1 MHIQDEDR
9 KMTKKRVAL
18 IFGGN
23 SSEHDVSKRSAQ
35 NFYNAIEAT
44 GKYEIIVFA
53 IAQNGFFLDT
63 ESSKRILALEDEQ
76 PIVDAFM
83 KTVDAS
89 DPLARI
95 HALKSAGDFD
105 IFFPVVH
112 GNLGEDGTLQ
122 GLFKLLNKPY
132 VGAPLRGH
140 AVSFDKAL
148 TKELLTV
155 NGIRNTKYIVVNPE
169 SANNWP
175 WEKIVAKL
183 GNIVF
188 VKAANQGSSVGIS
201 RVTNAEEY
209 AEALSDSF
217 QYDYKVLI
225 EEAVNGARELEV
237 GVIGNDQP
245 LVSEIGAHTVPN
257 QGSGDGWYDYN
268 NKFVDNSAVHF
279 EIPAQL
285 SPEVTKEVKQ
295 MALDAYKV
303 LNLRGEARMDFLLDE
318 NNVPYLGEPNTL
330 PGFTNMSLFK
340 RLWDYSDINNA
351 KLVDMLIDYG
361 FEDFAQNQKLSY
373 SFVSLGEEKIGK
385 FN

>member
-1 MHIQDEDR
+1 MN
-9 KMTKKRVAL
+9 KKHVAL

-35 NFYNAIEAT
+35 NFYDAIMAT
-44 GKYEIIVFA
+44 NKYDITVFA
-53 IAQNGFFLDT
+53 IAQNGFFLDPA
-63 ESSKRILALEDEQ
+63 SSERILALENEQ

-83 KTVDAS
+83 AKIDAA

-95 HALKSAGDFD
+95 SALRAAGDFD

-122 GLFKLLNKPY
+122 GLFRMLNKPY

-140 AVSFDKAL
+140 AVSFDKVL

-155 NGIRNTKYIVVNPE
+155 NGIRNTKYMVVDPKTAQNL
-169 SANNWP
+169 SW
-175 WEKIVAKL
+175 KQVVAEL
-183 GNIVF
+183 GDIVF

-201 RVTNAEEY
+201 RVKSAEELQT
-209 AEALSDSF
+209 ALADSF

-225 EEAVNGARELEV
+225 EQAVKGPRELEV
-237 GVIGNDQP
+237 GVIGNDDL
-245 LVSEIGAHTVPN
+245 LVSEIGAHTVPE
-257 QGSGDGWYDYN
+257 QGVGDGWYDYS
-268 NKFVDNSAVHF
+268 NKFVDNSAVQF
-279 EIPAQL
+279 EIPAKL
-285 SPEVTKEVKQ
+285 PDSVTQEVKQ
-295 MALDAYKV
+295 MALDAFKV

-351 KLVDMLIDYG
+351 KLADMLIEYG
-361 FEDFAQNQKLSY
+361 FEEFERNESLSY
-373 SFVSLGEEKIGK
+373 SFLALGEEKIGK

>member
-1 MHIQDEDR
+1 
-9 KMTKKRVAL
+9 MTKKHVAL
-18 IFGGN
+18 LFGGN

-35 NFYNAIEAT
+35 NFYDAIIAT
-44 GKYEIIVFA
+44 GKYDVTVFA
-53 IAQNGFFLDT
+53 IAQNGFFLDP
-63 ESSKRILALEDEQ
+63 ESSKRVLFLEDEQ
-76 PIVDAFM
+76 PIVDTFM
-83 KTVDAS
+83 AS
-89 DPLARI
+89 IDQKDPLARI
-95 HALKSAGDFD
+95 NALRNGGDFD

-148 TKELLTV
+148 TKELLTL
-155 NGIRNTKYIVVNPE
+155 NGIRNTKYVVVDPQT
-169 SANNWP
+169 AQNWT
-175 WEKIVAKL
+175 WDQVVAEF
-183 GNIVF
+183 GDIVF

-201 RVTNAEEY
+201 RATNAEEFS
-209 AEALSDSF
+209 AALLDSF

-225 EEAVNGARELEV
+225 EQAVKGPQELEV
-237 GVIGNDQP
+237 GVIGNDEP

-257 QGSGDGWYDYN
+257 QGDGEGWYDYK
-268 NKFVDNSAVHF
+268 NKFVDNSEVQF
-279 EIPAQL
+279 EIPAKL
-285 SPEVTKEVKQ
+285 SAKVTQEVKE
-295 MALDAYKV
+295 MALNAYKV

-340 RLWDYSDINNA
+340 RLWDYSNISNA
-351 KLVDMLIDYG
+351 QLVDLLITYG
-361 FEDFAQNQKLSY
+361 FEEFEKNTQLSY
-373 SFVSLGEEKIGK
+373 QFVALGTEKVGK

>member
-1 MHIQDEDR
+1 
-9 KMTKKRVAL
+9 MTKKHVAL
-18 IFGGN
+18 LFGGN

-35 NFYNAIEAT
+35 NFYDAIIAT
-44 GKYEIIVFA
+44 GKYDVTVFA
-53 IAQNGFFLDT
+53 IAQNGFFLDP
-63 ESSKRILALEDEQ
+63 ESSKRVLSLEDEQ
-76 PIVDAFM
+76 PIVDTFM
-83 KTVDAS
+83 AS
-89 DPLARI
+89 IDQKDPLARI
-95 HALKSAGDFD
+95 NALRNGGDFD

-148 TKELLTV
+148 TKELLTL
-155 NGIRNTKYIVVNPE
+155 NGIRNTKYVVVDPQT
-169 SANNWP
+169 AQNWT
-175 WEKIVAKL
+175 WDQVVAEF
-183 GNIVF
+183 GDIVF

-201 RVTNAEEY
+201 RATNAEEFS
-209 AEALSDSF
+209 AALLDSF

-225 EEAVNGARELEV
+225 EQAVKGPQELEV
-237 GVIGNDQP
+237 GVIGNDEP

-257 QGSGDGWYDYN
+257 QGDGEGWYDYK
-268 NKFVDNSAVHF
+268 NKFVDNSEVQF
-279 EIPAQL
+279 EIPAKL
-285 SPEVTKEVKQ
+285 SAKVTQEVKE
-295 MALDAYKV
+295 MALNAYKV

-340 RLWDYSDINNA
+340 RLWDYSNISNA
-351 KLVDMLIDYG
+351 QLVDLLITYG
-361 FEDFAQNQKLSY
+361 FEEFEKNTQLSY
-373 SFVSLGEEKIGK
+373 QFVALGTEKVGK

>member
-1 MHIQDEDR
+1 
-9 KMTKKRVAL
+9 MTKKHVAL
-18 IFGGN
+18 LFGGN

-35 NFYNAIEAT
+35 NFYDAIIAT
-44 GKYEIIVFA
+44 GKYDVTVFA
-53 IAQNGFFLDT
+53 IAQNGFFLDP
-63 ESSKRILALEDEQ
+63 ESSKRVLALEDEQ
-76 PIVDAFM
+76 PIVDTFM
-83 KTVDAS
+83 AS
-89 DPLARI
+89 IDQKDPLARI
-95 HALKSAGDFD
+95 NALRNGGDFD

-148 TKELLTV
+148 TKELLTL
-155 NGIRNTKYIVVNPE
+155 NGIRNTKYVVVDQQT
-169 SANNWP
+169 AQNWT
-175 WEKIVAKL
+175 WDQVVAEF
-183 GNIVF
+183 GDIVF

-201 RVTNAEEY
+201 RATNAEEFS
-209 AEALSDSF
+209 AALLDSF

-225 EEAVNGARELEV
+225 EQAVKGPQELEV
-237 GVIGNDQP
+237 GVIGNDEP

-257 QGSGDGWYDYN
+257 QGDGDGWYDYK
-268 NKFVDNSAVHF
+268 NKFVDNSEVQF
-279 EIPAQL
+279 EIPAKL
-285 SPEVTKEVKQ
+285 SAKVTQEVKE
-295 MALDAYKV
+295 MALNAYKV

-340 RLWDYSDINNA
+340 RLWDYSNISNA
-351 KLVDMLIDYG
+351 QLVDLLITYG
-361 FEDFAQNQKLSY
+361 FEEFEKNTQLSY
-373 SFVSLGEEKIGK
+373 QFVALGTEKVGK

>member
-1 MHIQDEDR
+1 
-9 KMTKKRVAL
+9 
-18 IFGGN
+18 
-23 SSEHDVSKRSAQ
+23 
-35 NFYNAIEAT
+35 
-44 GKYEIIVFA
+44 
-53 IAQNGFFLDT
+53 
-63 ESSKRILALEDEQ
+63 
-76 PIVDAFM
+76 VD
-83 KTVDAS
+83 
-89 DPLARI
+89 
-95 HALKSAGDFD
+95 
-105 IFFPVVH
+105 
-112 GNLGEDGTLQ
+112 
-122 GLFKLLNKPY
+122 
-132 VGAPLRGH
+132 
-140 AVSFDKAL
+140 
-148 TKELLTV
+148 
-155 NGIRNTKYIVVNPE
+155 PE
-169 SANNWP
+169 SANNWS
-175 WEKIVAKL
+175 WDKIVAEL

-209 AEALSDSF
+209 TEALSDSF

-303 LNLRGEARMDFLLDE
+303 LDLRGEARMDFLLDE

-361 FEDFAQNQKLSY
+361 FEDFAQNKKLSY